1 MVIAILFRMA
11 HQKATNCEG
20 DLNLFQGLIKMY
32 FHAMNV
38 KTILNFNEETW
49 VEQSRKIHKNS
60 A

>member
-11 HQKATNCEG
+11 HQKQQTVEG

-38 KTILNFNEETW
+38 KTILNFNEESW
-49 VEQSRKIHKNS
+49 VVQSRKIHRNS